1 MSYEKNEYD
10 HLQTPWYVR
19 PGKQEWIKYSRS
31 GKLEESIRFLQG
43 LRDKDANGKPIINE
57 EKSFVTNIKLGKNPP
72 YHPYEVYIVKKN
84 KPELTAAQQMP
95 NRGQQDK
102 ENDLPF

>member
-1 MSYEKNEYD
+1 
-10 HLQTPWYVR
+10 
-19 PGKQEWIKYSRS
+19 
-31 GKLEESIRFLQG
+31 
-43 LRDKDANGKPIINE
+43 
-57 EKSFVTNIKLGKNPP
+57 